1 MKRTK
6 YLFIVSLVLCLASL
20 TLYACYTNKEK
31 MMKSQNTLQMLTEE
45 IVKIDSNKVSIK
57 DQKTIENLRMMYDSL
72 MKKDKQKFAYYQK
85 LLELEKKLDECD
97 DYISHAKINQIS
109 FYSFYKISIRN
120 LVLARFL
127 FFPKKRAY
135 MTNEMR
141 IM

>member
-6 YLFIVSLVLCLASL
+6 YLFIVSLVLCVASL
-20 TLYACYTNKEK
+20 TLYACHTNKEK

-45 IVKIDSNKVSIK
+45 IVKIDSNKVSIS
-57 DQKTIENLRMMYDSL
+57 DQRTIEKLRMMYDSL

-85 LLELEKKLDECD
+85 LLELEKKIDECD
-97 DYISHAKINQIS
+97 EYVTYAQIKEMNIS
-109 FYSFYKISIRN
+109 SFYKMRIRN
-120 LVLARFL
+120 LVFARFL

>member
-6 YLFIVSLVLCLASL
+6 YLFIVSLVLFLASL
-20 TLYACYTNKEK
+20 TLYACHTNKEK
-31 MMKSQNTLQMLTEE
+31 MMKSHNTLHVLTEE

-57 DQKTIENLRMMYDSL
+57 DQKTIKNLRSMYDSL
-72 MKKDKQKFAYYQK
+72 MKKDKQKFAYYNK

-97 DYISHAKINQIS
+97 NYVSYAKIKEIGSHS
-109 FYSFYKISIRN
+109 FCKINIRN

-127 FFPKKRAY
+127 FFSKKRAY

>member
-6 YLFIVSLVLCLASL
+6 YLLIVSFVLCLASL
-20 TLYACYTNKEK
+20 VLYACHTNKEK
-31 MMKSQNTLQMLTEE
+31 MLQSQNTLQMLTEE
-45 IVKIDSNKVSIK
+45 IIKIDSNKVSIK
-57 DQKTIENLRMMYDSL
+57 DQKTIENLRLMYDSL
-72 MKKDKQKFAYYQK
+72 MRKDKQKFAYYNK

-97 DYISHAKINQIS
+97 EYVTYARIKEMNIS
-109 FYSFYKISIRN
+109 SFYKIRIRN